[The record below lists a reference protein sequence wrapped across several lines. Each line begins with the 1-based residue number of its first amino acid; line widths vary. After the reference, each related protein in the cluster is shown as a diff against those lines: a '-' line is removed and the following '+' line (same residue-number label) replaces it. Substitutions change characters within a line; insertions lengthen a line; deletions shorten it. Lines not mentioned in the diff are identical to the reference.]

1 MSELSYCRLME
12 SVCRQCATL
21 YPDESWKWLADAEMW
36 NHRAFQSPAIGSKG
50 SGAAISAGLSVGEDG
65 LSGEPSQRNVAKM
78 RATANLSRVARRK
91 KSSAKS

>member
-36 NHRAFQSPAIGSKG
+36 NHRAFQRPAIGSKG
-50 SGAAISAGLSVGEDG
+50 SNAVISDSRSLGEDG
-65 LSGEPSQRNVAKM
+65 LSGEPSEQDVAKV
-78 RATANLSRVARRK
+78 RATASLSRVARRR